1 LLKIVGRRSRIVAAE
16 PDLRYAASLFM
27 TGYAENAAS
36 NEFLVPGMEII
47 TKPFNM
53 KDMGRISL
61 AGFARLGAVCN
72 QLLRRGVRSA
82 GGKRGAVGNFFIQ
95 ETFEFFWGKTGVVK
109 SVLFATA
116 SVFAMACPAYAQ
128 QQLAQNDINQMS
140 IEQLANVAITSV
152 SKTAEPLSD
161 AASAVYVISHDDV
174 IRSGATSL
182 PEMLRLAPNLEVMQT
197 SPSNY
202 VITARGFNGNAA
214 DQNFSD
220 KLLVLIDGRSVYSP
234 LYSGVYWD
242 MQDVLPEDVERIEVI
257 SGPAGALWGANAV
270 NGVINIVTRK
280 ASDTQGGYLDLG
292 VGDEES
298 SVAAQYGGKFDDDVA
313 YRVYAKDFYQRAL
326 DSSPGVSAHDGWAKP
341 QAGFRLD
348 WTPESDTVTLEGDLY
363 GGAEAQ
369 LGAPNQV
376 IGGGNITAS
385 WQHPLEENSNL
396 QVLTYYDETE
406 RSTENGGGFILNTY
420 DFEVQHNFS
429 LGGWNN
435 IVWGAGERIDQY
447 RITDDISSASSL
459 LFIPPAR
466 TLNLAD
472 IFAQDR
478 IPITGKVE
486 LTLGLKLE
494 DDPYSGWSPMPN
506 ARLGWKV
513 TDTDLLWMAVSRAI
527 RSPTPFDVDVSEKLG
542 SATFLTGNPD
552 FLPEE
557 VTAYE
562 AGYRGQISSPLSFSL
577 SLFDNVYDHL
587 KSIALNSNPAI
598 PLEWGNTIEGHV
610 YGLESWATYQAADW
624 WRLSAGFNLQ
634 HENLVFAPG
643 AVQVLGVSQEGDDPH
658 HQASLRSSMDLMDR
672 VTFDADFRD
681 VGALPD
687 PKVPEYVELNA
698 RLAWHATDRL
708 DVSLSGFN
716 LLHGQHVEYLPG
728 DEIRRNFF
736 LETRWRF

>member
-1 LLKIVGRRSRIVAAE
+1 VSRSVSLA
-16 PDLRYAASLFM
+16 AASLL
-27 TGYAENAAS
+27 ALAS
-36 NEFLVPGMEII
+36 P
-47 TKPFNM
+47 
-53 KDMGRISL
+53 
-61 AGFARLGAVCN
+61 
-72 QLLRRGVRSA
+72 VRA
-82 GGKRGAVGNFFIQ
+82 
-95 ETFEFFWGKTGVVK
+95 
-109 SVLFATA
+109 
-116 SVFAMACPAYAQ
+116 

-140 IEQLANVAITSV
+140 IEQLADVKITSV
-152 SKTAEPLSD
+152 SKAAEPLSD
-161 AASAVYVISHDDV
+161 APASVYVITHDDA

-182 PEMLRLAPNLEVMQT
+182 PDLLRLAPNLEVMQT

-242 MQDVLPEDVERIEVI
+242 MQDVLPENIERIEVI

-298 SVAAQYGGKFDDDVA
+298 SAALQYGGHLADDLA
-313 YRVYAKDFYQRAL
+313 YRVYAKDFYQRAF
-326 DSSPGVSAHDGWAKP
+326 DSSPGVSAHDGWSRP
-341 QAGFRLD
+341 QGGFRLD
-348 WTPESDTVTLEGDLY
+348 WTPENDTVTLEGDLY
-363 GGAEAQ
+363 GGAEAS
-369 LGAPNQV
+369 LGTPNQV

-385 WQHPLEENSNL
+385 WQHALDQGSNL
-396 QVLTYYDETE
+396 QLLTYYDRTE
-406 RSTENGGGFILNTY
+406 RSMQNGGGFWLNTY
-420 DFEVQHNFS
+420 DFEMQHNFS

-435 IVWGAGERIDQY
+435 IVWGVGERADQY
-447 RITDDISSASSL
+447 RITDRISPASSL

-466 TLNLAD
+466 SLNLAD
-472 IFAQDR
+472 IFAEDR
-478 IPITGKVE
+478 IPITDKVE

-506 ARLGWKV
+506 ARLAWKI
-513 TDTDLLWMAVSRAI
+513 TDKDLVWAAVSRAI

-562 AGYRGQISSPLSFSL
+562 AGYRGQFSSLVTFSL
-577 SLFDNVYDHL
+577 SLFDNVYGHL
-587 KSIALNSNPAI
+587 KSIQLNPNPAVL
-598 PLEWGNTIEGHV
+598 LEWGNTIEGHV
-610 YGLESWATYQAADW
+610 YGLESWATYQALDW

-634 HENLVFAPG
+634 HENFVFAPG
-643 AVQVLGVSQEGDDPH
+643 ALAILGVDQEGDDPH
-658 HQASLRSSMDLMDR
+658 HQASLRSSMDLMDNL
-672 VTFDADFRD
+672 TFDADFRD

-687 PKVPEYVELNA
+687 PKVPEYVEANA
-698 RLAWHATDRL
+698 RLAWHVTDRL
-708 DVSLSGFN
+708 DLSLSGFN
-716 LLHGQHVEYLPG
+716 LLHGHHVEYLPG